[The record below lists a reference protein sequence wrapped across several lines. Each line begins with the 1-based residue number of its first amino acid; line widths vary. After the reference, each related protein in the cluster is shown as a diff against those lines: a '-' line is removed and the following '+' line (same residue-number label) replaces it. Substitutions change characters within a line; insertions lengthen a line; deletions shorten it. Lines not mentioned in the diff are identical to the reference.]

1 MHLGKE
7 HNKKELDLISL
18 NHKREL
24 IEESL
29 DYGDEDVLEHL
40 YKAVLK
46 SGYKSKKSLFN
57 R

>member
-1 MHLGKE
+1 MRTPEEQLK
-7 HNKKELDLISL
+7 LISL
-18 NHKREL
+18 NYKREL
-24 IEESL
+24 IEEAL

-57 R
+57 KS